1 MVLTMCDREEKKKKM
16 EQFCSLLSW
25 ILAKR
30 NQYFPTL
37 SHVAVIKAK
46 PSRTREFYI
55 SRPLCKS
62 QSYKIRTSEESAT
75 CFLTMSSSE
84 GRANHNS

>member
-1 MVLTMCDREEKKKKM
+1 M

-25 ILAKR
+25 ILAKG
-30 NQYFPTL
+30 NQYFPTVY
-37 SHVAVIKAK
+37 HVAVIKAK
-46 PSRTREFYI
+46 PSKTTEFYI

-75 CFLTMSSSE
+75 CFLTTSSSE
-84 GRANHNS
+84 GRANLTANLPVLI